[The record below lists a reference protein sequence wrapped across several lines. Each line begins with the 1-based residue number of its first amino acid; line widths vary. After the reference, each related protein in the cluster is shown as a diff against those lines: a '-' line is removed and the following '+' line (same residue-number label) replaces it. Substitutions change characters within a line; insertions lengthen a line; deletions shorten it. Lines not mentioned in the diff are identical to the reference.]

1 MSPEVVGCFLCQE
14 LISILLVSVRYL
26 SKENF
31 KWVFSGLHI
40 RLFSVLP
47 HWFVPEIG
55 YNSYSANFNLF
66 KDLKVEVCG
75 FSLIVVLSLCFG
87 TFFFNKN
94 TCVWGF
100 AVFRYARMPPQGL
113 KDKRHLKQ
121 NKFYTNTK
129 MEMWIYVCEQNR
141 LIKVKKKVH
150 KFINTWSTIEM
161 TSNCSSGTSS
171 FKDVGVWGIK

>member
-26 SKENF
+26 CKENF

-47 HWFVPEIG
+47 YWFVPEIG

-75 FSLIVVLSLCFG
+75 FSLIVVLSLCFV
-87 TFFFNKN
+87 TFFLPKTRAFE
-94 TCVWGF
+94 VLRF
-100 AVFRYARMPPQGL
+100 SDMPECPL
-113 KDKRHLKQ
+113 KVSRISD
-121 NKFYTNTK
+121 T
-129 MEMWIYVCEQNR
+129 
-141 LIKVKKKVH
+141 
-150 KFINTWSTIEM
+150 
-161 TSNCSSGTSS
+161 
-171 FKDVGVWGIK
+171 

>member
-1 MSPEVVGCFLCQE
+1 MIVLFKKRKQLTTDHWSSFASRERRLFSVLRLYKAISVFPTNLTVIWFVICGFSVSVVSPEVVGCFLCQE

-75 FSLIVVLSLCFG
+75 FSLVVVLSLCSV
-87 TFFFNKN
+87 TRFFFYQKHVRLRF
-94 TCVWGF
+94 CGF
-100 AVFRYARMPPQGL
+100 PICPNAPSRSQG
-113 KDKRHLKQ
+113 
-121 NKFYTNTK
+121 
-129 MEMWIYVCEQNR
+129 
-141 LIKVKKKVH
+141 
-150 KFINTWSTIEM
+150 
-161 TSNCSSGTSS
+161 
-171 FKDVGVWGIK
+171 